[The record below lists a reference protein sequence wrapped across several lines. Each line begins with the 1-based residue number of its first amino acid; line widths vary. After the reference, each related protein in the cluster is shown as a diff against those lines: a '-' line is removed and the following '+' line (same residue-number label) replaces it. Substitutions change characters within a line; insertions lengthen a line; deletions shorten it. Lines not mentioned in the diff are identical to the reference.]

1 MNRRTATAR
10 PDDEWRHTYP
20 KRRPGRRAVAA
31 ALIIGIAAGALFGY
45 WRGGTQ
51 RHGPPAFP
59 VLGRAPAFT
68 LTNQLGAAVSSQ
80 QFAGKVQ
87 VVTFLFPYCTNYC
100 PIIATHLTALEQTLR
115 QMHWLGSK
123 VVLVTFNVDPAGAGP
138 KQLRAFLAE
147 YGADARD
154 PGWQFLTGT
163 PAAIRHVVRDGYH
176 VSYQRVSLAQENRE
190 IAREKRAGDYVPE
203 PQALNPLAERAHV
216 DYDVVHND
224 LLAVVD
230 AQGRIRKVY
239 SDADVV
245 SEQRLIRA
253 IGRLMGA
260 GSLSA
265 SHG

>member
-1 MNRRTATAR
+1 MNAGTHAPRRG
-10 PDDEWRHTYP
+10 
-20 KRRPGRRAVAA
+20 PGRWALIGA
-31 ALIIGIAAGALFGY
+31 ALIGVVAGALFGY
-45 WRGGTQ
+45 WRGGV
-51 RHGPPAFP
+51 HGGGRPAPP

-68 LTNQLGAAVSSQ
+68 LTNQLGVTVNSR

-87 VVTFLFPYCTNYC
+87 VVTFLFPYCTSYC
-100 PIIATHLTALEQTLR
+100 PIIATHLAALEQTLR

-147 YGADARD
+147 YGAAARD

-163 PAAIRHVVRDGYH
+163 PAAIRRVVRDGYH

-190 IAREKRAGDYVPE
+190 IAREKRAGIYLPE
-203 PQALNPLAERAHV
+203 PQALNPLADRAHV

-224 LLAVVD
+224 LMALVD
-230 AQGRIRKVY
+230 ARGRIRKLY
-239 SDADVV
+239 QNADVV

-253 IGRLMGA
+253 IGRLLPPGT
-260 GSLSA
+260 
-265 SHG
+265 

>member
-1 MNRRTATAR
+1 MNNGTHATRRG
-10 PDDEWRHTYP
+10 
-20 KRRPGRRAVAA
+20 PGRGVLIGAV
-31 ALIIGIAAGALFGY
+31 LIGVVAGALFGY
-45 WRGGTQ
+45 RLGGM
-51 RHGPPAFP
+51 HGGGRSALP

-68 LTNQLGAAVSSQ
+68 LTNQLGATVSSQ

-87 VVTFLFPYCTNYC
+87 IVTFLFPYCTSYC
-100 PIIATHLTALEQTLR
+100 PIIATHLVALEQTLR

-138 KQLRAFLAE
+138 KQLREFLAE

-163 PAAIRHVVRDGYH
+163 QAAMRRVVRDGYH

-190 IAREKRAGDYVPE
+190 IAREQRAGTYIPE
-203 PQALNPLAERAHV
+203 PQALNPLADRAHV

-224 LLAVVD
+224 LLALVD
-230 AQGRIRKVY
+230 AHGRIRKLY
-239 SDADVV
+239 QNADVV

-253 IGRLMGA
+253 IERLMGT
-260 GSLSA
+260 GSLPA